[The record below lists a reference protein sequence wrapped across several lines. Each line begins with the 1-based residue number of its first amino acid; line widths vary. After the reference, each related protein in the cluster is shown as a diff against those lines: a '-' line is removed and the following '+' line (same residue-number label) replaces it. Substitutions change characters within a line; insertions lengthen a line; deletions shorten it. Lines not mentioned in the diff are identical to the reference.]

1 MEVLGTKP
9 PGVEDP
15 EDLLLLTVVPARAPV
30 GNLVI
35 GFVAGQDVMSIT
47 LPVGW
52 NASGAVLQEIPA
64 LLYDGARN

>member
-1 MEVLGTKP
+1 VEVLDTKP

-35 GFVAGQDVMSIT
+35 GFVAGKFPSYAFLQFPQ
-47 LPVGW
+47 LR
-52 NASGAVLQEIPA
+52 VLV
-64 LLYDGARN
+64 